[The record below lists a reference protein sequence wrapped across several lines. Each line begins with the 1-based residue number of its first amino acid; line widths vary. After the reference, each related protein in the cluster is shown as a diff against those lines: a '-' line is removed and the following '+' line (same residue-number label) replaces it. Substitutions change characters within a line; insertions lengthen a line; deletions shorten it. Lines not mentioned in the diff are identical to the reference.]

1 VSSYKEAE
9 VALLEQVLK
18 LPRIAELEIPED
30 YLDGNRHVNM
40 MYFTLIA
47 NLGWRTFFDELGLP
61 REHFIDHRRSTFAL
75 RQFISYFNEL
85 KEEDRVA
92 VHGGLVDYDSKRLH
106 FIYYI
111 VNLTTH
117 KLASSDERLIM
128 YIDMTTRRSATFD
141 PQIMEQLEG
150 IKRQHA
156 ASGWKPELSGAISVK
171 KERPTQD

>member
-1 VSSYKEAE
+1 VSNYKEAE
-9 VALLEQVLK
+9 SALLEQVLK

-47 NLGWRTFFDELGLP
+47 NLGWRAFFDKLGLP
-61 REHFIDHRRSTFAL
+61 REHFIEQKRSTFAL

-85 KEEDRVA
+85 KEGDQVA
-92 VHGGLVDYDSKRLH
+92 VHGGLVDYDSKRLY
-106 FIYYI
+106 FVYYI
-111 VNLTTH
+111 VNLTSH

-141 PQIMEQLEG
+141 PEIMDQLEK
-150 IKRQHA
+150 IRAKHA
-156 ASGWKPELSGAISVK
+156 ALGWKPALSGAINVK
-171 KERPTQD
+171 KERPSQN